1 MAPQY
6 GEVRVDYITYT
17 TGVVPNEG
25 TATAYVSG
33 LINNPTFSGNVIIEG
48 DATIDGNLNVSGDI
62 NASGVV
68 ISGITGLFDAGTE
81 ALPSIA
87 FALDPNTG
95 IYNPSAN
102 EVGISTDGNERLR
115 VDNTGNVGIGTTSPS
130 ETLEVA
136 GNTILDASNATLKIK
151 QGVTGTTGAIDFTL
165 NSDSTSYGSL
175 NLVYDDRITQGL
187 RLNTTY
193 PLTLECGAS
202 EEILFKR
209 TTTESARIDSSG
221 RLLIGTSTALTAF
234 FGTTA
239 NRLAIG
245 GGAAPQV
252 LGCYSTNQFG
262 PRFDFIKSRSATV
275 NGQAI
280 VSIDDR
286 LGELNFGGS
295 DGTAPIPAARIICQ
309 VDGTPGTNDMPGRL
323 VFFTTADGANTP
335 TERMVVKSNGNVGI
349 GTDNPQA
356 TLQIR
361 KDIAGAEGANLLLTN
376 DNNAVNSSV
385 GLYFSPNEA
394 DGVVRAA
401 SITSSNTSLG
411 ATRADL
417 RFTTANADTPVE
429 RMRIAT
435 DGNVGI
441 GTSSPG
447 LPLEVVSSN
456 GLIGLLPSATNGN
469 TIRFG
474 GVGGTANQLI
484 FTGSSDVERARID
497 SSGRLLI
504 GTSTARANLFNS
516 TIAPAIQL
524 EGAGIV
530 PAQRFLSVINN
541 YATAGDGGGVI
552 VLGRSKGGT
561 VGSNTVVAADDQLGR
576 FDFQGNDGTD
586 FVPGATIQG
595 FVDGTPGANDMPGR
609 LVFSTT
615 ADGASTPTGRMRISS
630 EGRTDAFGTSET
642 LRVRTAATTAAA
654 SIAIRLQA
662 GATSITAGGTTEFQV
677 TSNGNVA
684 NTTNSYGAISD
695 IKLKENIVDANS
707 QWNDLKAL
715 QVRNYNFKEGQTHTQ
730 IGLVAQEAE
739 LVSPGLVNESPD
751 HDAEGND
758 LGTVTKSVNYSVL
771 YMKAVKALQEAMER
785 IETFEQRLSDAG
797 IA

>member
-102 EVGISTDGNERLR
+102 EVGISTGGGERLR
-115 VDNTGNVGIGTTSPS
+115 VDNTGNVGIGTDNPQAKLQIRKDIAGAEGANLLLTNDNNAANSSVGLYFSPNEADGASRAASITSSNTSLGATRADLRFTTANGDTPQERMRILSTGNVGIGTTSPS

-221 RLLIGTSTALTAF
+221 RLLVGT
-234 FGTTA
+234 
-239 NRLAIG
+239 
-245 GGAAPQV
+245 
-252 LGCYSTNQFG
+252 
-262 PRFDFIKSRSATV
+262 
-275 NGQAI
+275 
-280 VSIDDR
+280 
-286 LGELNFGGS
+286 
-295 DGTAPIPAARIICQ
+295 
-309 VDGTPGTNDMPGRL
+309 
-323 VFFTTADGANTP
+323 
-335 TERMVVKSNGNVGI
+335 
-349 GTDNPQA
+349 
-356 TLQIR
+356 
-361 KDIAGAEGANLLLTN
+361 
-376 DNNAVNSSV
+376 
-385 GLYFSPNEA
+385 
-394 DGVVRAA
+394 
-401 SITSSNTSLG
+401 
-411 ATRADL
+411 
-417 RFTTANADTPVE
+417 
-429 RMRIAT
+429 
-435 DGNVGI
+435 
-441 GTSSPG
+441 
-447 LPLEVVSSN
+447 
-456 GLIGLLPSATNGN
+456 
-469 TIRFG
+469 
-474 GVGGTANQLI
+474 
-484 FTGSSDVERARID
+484 
-497 SSGRLLI
+497 
-504 GTSTARANLFNS
+504 
-516 TIAPAIQL
+516 
-524 EGAGIV
+524 
-530 PAQRFLSVINN
+530 
-541 YATAGDGGGVI
+541 
-552 VLGRSKGGT
+552 
-561 VGSNTVVAADDQLGR
+561 
-576 FDFQGNDGTD
+576 NDGTD

-615 ADGASTPTGRMRISS
+615 ADGASTPTERMRIS

>member
-1 MAPQY
+1 
-6 GEVRVDYITYT
+6 
-17 TGVVPNEG
+17 
-25 TATAYVSG
+25 
-33 LINNPTFSGNVIIEG
+33 
-48 DATIDGNLNVSGDI
+48 
-62 NASGVV
+62 
-68 ISGITGLFDAGTE
+68 
-81 ALPSIA
+81 
-87 FALDPNTG
+87 
-95 IYNPSAN
+95 
-102 EVGISTDGNERLR
+102 
-115 VDNTGNVGIGTTSPS
+115 
-130 ETLEVA
+130 
-136 GNTILDASNATLKIK
+136 
-151 QGVTGTTGAIDFTL
+151 
-165 NSDSTSYGSL
+165 
-175 NLVYDDRITQGL
+175 VYDDRITQGL

-323 VFFTTADGANTP
+323 VFFTTADGASSP
-335 TERMVVKSNGNVGI
+335 TERLRIDSSGNVGI
-349 GTDNPQA
+349 GTTNPSQKLEVSGNTSIIGGGFLLMQNTNRIQWGSSGTA
-356 TLQIR
+356 Y
-361 KDIAGAEGANLLLTN
+361 IAGQDGGSGYLALGT
-376 DNNAVNSSV
+376 V
-385 GLYFSPNEA
+385 GS
-394 DGVVRAA
+394 
-401 SITSSNTSLG
+401 
-411 ATRADL
+411 
-417 RFTTANADTPVE
+417 
-429 RMRIAT
+429 
-435 DGNVGI
+435 
-441 GTSSPG
+441 
-447 LPLEVVSSN
+447 
-456 GLIGLLPSATNGN
+456 
-469 TIRFG
+469 
-474 GVGGTANQLI
+474 
-484 FTGSSDVERARID
+484 ERARID
-497 SSGRLLI
+497 SSGRLLV
-504 GTSTARANLFNS
+504 GTSSALDASAGRQLQVADANGAYLILGRDDTTVGDGPGLGGIHFYGNDTTS
-516 TIAPAIQL
+516 NAWTKLGSIDCSSDGTQ
-524 EGAGIV
+524 GAGDN
-530 PAQRFLSVINN
+530 P
-541 YATAGDGGGVI
+541 T
-552 VLGRSKGGT
+552 
-561 VGSNTVVAADDQLGR
+561 
-576 FDFQGNDGTD
+576 
-586 FVPGATIQG
+586 
-595 FVDGTPGANDMPGR
+595 R

>member
-262 PRFDFIKSRSATV
+262 P
-275 NGQAI
+275 
-280 VSIDDR
+280 SI
-286 LGELNFGGS
+286 
-295 DGTAPIPAARIICQ
+295 
-309 VDGTPGTNDMPGRL
+309 
-323 VFFTTADGANTP
+323 
-335 TERMVVKSNGNVGI
+335 
-349 GTDNPQA
+349 
-356 TLQIR
+356 
-361 KDIAGAEGANLLLTN
+361 
-376 DNNAVNSSV
+376 
-385 GLYFSPNEA
+385 
-394 DGVVRAA
+394 
-401 SITSSNTSLG
+401 
-411 ATRADL
+411 
-417 RFTTANADTPVE
+417 
-429 RMRIAT
+429 
-435 DGNVGI
+435 
-441 GTSSPG
+441 
-447 LPLEVVSSN
+447 
-456 GLIGLLPSATNGN
+456 
-469 TIRFG
+469 
-474 GVGGTANQLI
+474 
-484 FTGSSDVERARID
+484 
-497 SSGRLLI
+497 
-504 GTSTARANLFNS
+504 
-516 TIAPAIQL
+516 
-524 EGAGIV
+524 
-530 PAQRFLSVINN
+530 
-541 YATAGDGGGVI
+541 
-552 VLGRSKGGT
+552 
-561 VGSNTVVAADDQLGR
+561 
-576 FDFQGNDGTD
+576 
-586 FVPGATIQG
+586 
-595 FVDGTPGANDMPGR
+595 
-609 LVFSTT
+609 
-615 ADGASTPTGRMRISS
+615 
-630 EGRTDAFGTSET
+630 
-642 LRVRTAATTAAA
+642 
-654 SIAIRLQA
+654 
-662 GATSITAGGTTEFQV
+662 
-677 TSNGNVA
+677 
-684 NTTNSYGAISD
+684 
-695 IKLKENIVDANS
+695 
-707 QWNDLKAL
+707 
-715 QVRNYNFKEGQTHTQ
+715 
-730 IGLVAQEAE
+730 
-739 LVSPGLVNESPD
+739 
-751 HDAEGND
+751 
-758 LGTVTKSVNYSVL
+758 
-771 YMKAVKALQEAMER
+771 
-785 IETFEQRLSDAG
+785 
-797 IA
+797 

>member
-323 VFFTTADGANTP
+323 VFFTTADGASSP
-335 TERMVVKSNGNVGI
+335 TERLRIDSSGNVGI
-349 GTDNPQA
+349 GTTNPSQKLEVSGNTSIIGGGFLLMQNTNRIQWGSSGTA
-356 TLQIR
+356 Y
-361 KDIAGAEGANLLLTN
+361 IAGQDGGSGYLALGT
-376 DNNAVNSSV
+376 V
-385 GLYFSPNEA
+385 GS
-394 DGVVRAA
+394 
-401 SITSSNTSLG
+401 
-411 ATRADL
+411 
-417 RFTTANADTPVE
+417 
-429 RMRIAT
+429 
-435 DGNVGI
+435 
-441 GTSSPG
+441 
-447 LPLEVVSSN
+447 
-456 GLIGLLPSATNGN
+456 
-469 TIRFG
+469 
-474 GVGGTANQLI
+474 
-484 FTGSSDVERARID
+484 ERARID
-497 SSGRLLI
+497 SSGRLLV
-504 GTSTARANLFNS
+504 GTSSALDASAGR
-516 TIAPAIQL
+516 QL
-524 EGAGIV
+524 
-530 PAQRFLSVINN
+530 Q
-541 YATAGDGGGVI
+541 
-552 VLGRSKGGT
+552 
-561 VGSNTVVAADDQLGR
+561 VADRPQ
-576 FDFQGNDGTD
+576 T
-586 FVPGATIQG
+586 
-595 FVDGTPGANDMPGR
+595 
-609 LVFSTT
+609 
-615 ADGASTPTGRMRISS
+615 
-630 EGRTDAFGTSET
+630 
-642 LRVRTAATTAAA
+642 VRT
-654 SIAIRLQA
+654 
-662 GATSITAGGTTEFQV
+662 
-677 TSNGNVA
+677 
-684 NTTNSYGAISD
+684 
-695 IKLKENIVDANS
+695 
-707 QWNDLKAL
+707 
-715 QVRNYNFKEGQTHTQ
+715 
-730 IGLVAQEAE
+730 
-739 LVSPGLVNESPD
+739 
-751 HDAEGND
+751 
-758 LGTVTKSVNYSVL
+758 
-771 YMKAVKALQEAMER
+771 
-785 IETFEQRLSDAG
+785 
-797 IA
+797 